1 MTTARSNASAAGAT
15 RGRGLDALFDGAI
28 GPVNPIS
35 AGKDIEA
42 DLAALLDDEVIA
54 AETGGQPAAASPA
67 PVTPTRGLEP
77 SAVAAEP
84 IDVPPSVAEAQ
95 PAPAPVAAPPPPSPA
110 APSPEPGQ
118 SGAPVAL
125 PATRRFG
132 AIIMESEPAPTAP
145 TDSDA
150 LILPKGEAGKPVAPG
165 IEPDTE
171 SPLPVK
177 PDRTP
182 DEKAIVI
189 SRLDQVLPSGWQKA
203 LHQQIDTLYKQVATE
218 YSSPPAKA
226 ERALTML
233 REARALLIESPEEY
247 VNAEYRMMQ
256 VRAMLD
262 RVKES
267 RSQSV
272 HYGPRILGYLA
283 AWLAVLLLGLV
294 FAAPLTQW
302 ITRVGNVSGQALLN
316 LYPVINTMI
325 WGGIGGVV
333 GALYTLWWH
342 ISQEQDFD
350 RQYLM
355 WYLVQP
361 LMGVVLGGITFLVLA
376 GGFLIL
382 NVSLSDA
389 QASEGARL
397 LPYLAA
403 VLAGFRQNF
412 IYDQLERLIS
422 LFTPASRR
430 GSSGEGPSV

>member
-1 MTTARSNASAAGAT
+1 
-15 RGRGLDALFDGAI
+15 
-28 GPVNPIS
+28 
-35 AGKDIEA
+35 
-42 DLAALLDDEVIA
+42 
-54 AETGGQPAAASPA
+54 
-67 PVTPTRGLEP
+67 
-77 SAVAAEP
+77 
-84 IDVPPSVAEAQ
+84 
-95 PAPAPVAAPPPPSPA
+95 
-110 APSPEPGQ
+110 
-118 SGAPVAL
+118 
-125 PATRRFG
+125 
-132 AIIMESEPAPTAP
+132 MESEPTPAPSSGA
-145 TDSDA
+145 DA
-150 LILPKGEAGKPVAPG
+150 AILPTGFEPAGKPVAPG
-165 IEPDTE
+165 IEPEDNT
-171 SPLPVK
+171 PLPVK
-177 PDRTP
+177 SDRT
-182 DEKAIVI
+182 DDQKAIVI
-189 SRLDQVLPSGWQKA
+189 SRLDQVLPSGWQKS

-226 ERALTML
+226 ERALAML
-233 REARALLIESPEEY
+233 REARTLLIESPEEY

-272 HYGPRILGYLA
+272 HYGPRILGYQA

-302 ITRVGNVSGQALLN
+302 ITRVGNVSGGALLN
-316 LYPVINTMI
+316 LYPVINTML

-350 RQYLM
+350 RHYMM

-382 NVSLSDA
+382 NVSLSDT

-422 LFTPASRR
+422 LFTPATRR
-430 GSSGEGPSV
+430 DDRGEGPSV

>member
-1 MTTARSNASAAGAT
+1 
-15 RGRGLDALFDGAI
+15 
-28 GPVNPIS
+28 
-35 AGKDIEA
+35 
-42 DLAALLDDEVIA
+42 
-54 AETGGQPAAASPA
+54 
-67 PVTPTRGLEP
+67 
-77 SAVAAEP
+77 
-84 IDVPPSVAEAQ
+84 
-95 PAPAPVAAPPPPSPA
+95 
-110 APSPEPGQ
+110 
-118 SGAPVAL
+118 
-125 PATRRFG
+125 
-132 AIIMESEPAPTAP
+132 MESEPVPTTTP
-145 TDSDA
+145 DSDA
-150 LILPKGEAGKPVAPG
+150 LIVPREPAGKPVAPG
-165 IEPDTE
+165 VGGTEEPIT
-171 SPLPVK
+171 PLPVQ
-177 PDRTP
+177 PDRTN

-189 SRLDQVLPSGWQKA
+189 SRLDQVLPNGWQKA

-233 REARALLIESPEEY
+233 REARTLLIESPEEY

-267 RSQSV
+267 RSQST
-272 HYGPRILGYLA
+272 HYGPRILGYQA
-283 AWLAVLLLGLV
+283 AWLVVLLLGLV

-302 ITRVGNVSGQALLN
+302 ITRIGNVSGAALLN
-316 LYPVINTMI
+316 LYPVINTMM

-350 RQYLM
+350 RHYLM

-361 LMGVVLGGITFLVLA
+361 LMGVVLGGIIFLVLA

-412 IYDQLERLIS
+412 VYDQLERLIS
-422 LFTPASRR
+422 LFTPATRKEND
-430 GSSGEGPSV
+430 GQGPSV